1 MGTLGAAAASFVLLC
16 SGLDLSLSPLPSA
29 ASPRLPGLTALRAL
43 FSRQGL
49 PELALH
55 EILLMKD
62 PDHSQ
67 NEEEKISSSSLR
79 QRLLGTL
86 LRPPR
91 VRGGAWRATSC
102 NGNSVPRRRGGSLG
116 S

>member
-1 MGTLGAAAASFVLLC
+1 MALGA
-16 SGLDLSLSPLPSA
+16 LS
-29 ASPRLPGLTALRAL
+29 
-43 FSRQGL
+43 SRQGL
-49 PELALH
+49 PELALY

-91 VRGGAWRATSC
+91 VRGDAWGATGC
-102 NGNSVPRRRGGSLG
+102 GG
-116 S
+116 

>member
-1 MGTLGAAAASFVLLC
+1 MGTLGAATASFMLLC
-16 SGLDLSLSPLPSA
+16 SGLELLLSPLPSA
-29 ASPRLPGLTALRAL
+29 VSPWLPGLTALGAL
-43 FSRQGL
+43 SSRQGL
-49 PELALH
+49 PELALY

-91 VRGGAWRATSC
+91 VRGDAWGC
-102 NGNSVPRRRGGSLG
+102 GG
-116 S
+116 